1 VNLGRVLVQEGDHEA
16 ARPILERA
24 LAIDPQIASGHYFL
38 GLSLKARGQY
48 DDALKHFQAAATR
61 FPRDKVVRNQI
72 GRILFLKRRYADAIA
87 EFNQS
92 LLVDPEDV
100 AAHYNLM
107 LCYRALGRGD
117 DEKREETLYTR
128 FKADESA
135 QALTGDYRR
144 LNPEDNRER
153 QPIHEHPGAWTA
165 TGPAAAPL
173 PTALARGRATSGSG
187 R

>member
-24 LAIDPQIASGHYFL
+24 LSIDPTLASGHYFL
-38 GLSLKARGQY
+38 GLSLKARGRY
-48 DDALKHFQAAATR
+48 DDALEHFRAAAER
-61 FPRDKVVRNQI
+61 YPRDRVVRNQI
-72 GRILFLKRRYADAIA
+72 GRILFLKRRYDDAVA
-87 EFNQS
+87 EFGKT
-92 LLVDPEDV
+92 LGVDPEDV

-107 LCYRALGRGD
+107 LCYRALGRPA

-135 QALTGDYRR
+135 QSLTGDYRR

-153 QPIHEHPGAWTA
+153 QPIHEHPGVFTA
-165 TGPAAAPL
+165 TGGAATET
-173 PTALARGRATSGSG
+173 PTALARGRTTTGSG